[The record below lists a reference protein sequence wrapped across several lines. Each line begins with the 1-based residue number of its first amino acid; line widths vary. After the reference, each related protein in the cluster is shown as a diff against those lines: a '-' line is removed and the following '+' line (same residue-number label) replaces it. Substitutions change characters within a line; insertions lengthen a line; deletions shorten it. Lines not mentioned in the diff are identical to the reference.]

1 MVKYKNKLCISEE
14 SLNRGK
20 STQIVWCLAI
30 YAIVI
35 KSGDEFA
42 SRMTQH
48 RTITKPDKSRERK
61 DLTFLNVT
69 P

>member
-42 SRMTQH
+42 
-48 RTITKPDKSRERK
+48 K
-61 DLTFLNVT
+61 
-69 P
+69 